1 MANKKE
7 INQINHFKFQPV
19 HTATEIVTI
28 AGESAIRVVKKD
40 KLMQFDENTYAK
52 LKNVNFHNGVIAVKV
67 LSRLL
72 PDAPDFARGFIGLA
86 FRINDDDSAFESFY
100 VRPTNG
106 RSSDPVRKKHTL
118 QYFSYPQYTFA
129 YFRDQGITDY
139 EGTADIGLNEWIEL
153 KVVVTDDRA
162 EFFVNGGNNPA
173 ITVDPLKHGAHS
185 TGSIGLFVDV
195 GTEGYFKDLIV
206 TPFDEM
212 K

>member
-1 MANKKE
+1 LKNKKA
-7 INQINHFKFQPV
+7 INQINQFKFQPV
-19 HTATEIVTI
+19 NTAVEFVTI

-52 LKNVNFHNGVIAVKV
+52 LQNVNFHNGVIEVKV

-106 RSSDPVRKKHTL
+106 RSTDPVRKNHAL
-118 QYFSYPQYTFA
+118 QYFAYPQYTFS
-129 YFRDQGITDY
+129 YFRDHGINDY
-139 EGTADIGLNEWIEL
+139 EGTADIGLNEWIDI
-153 KVVVTDDRA
+153 KVLVKDDRA
-162 EFFVNGGNNPA
+162 EFFVNENKDPVL
-173 ITVDPLKHGAHS
+173 TVEPMKHGAHS

-212 K
+212 V